1 MPTAKEIRA
10 TMTCQVISVAS
21 MNSEKVTERR
31 TTNAIA
37 KLEKVRV
44 LVKILACADDIAS
57 H

>member
-1 MPTAKEIRA
+1 MPTAKAIRA
-10 TMTCQVISVAS
+10 TMTCQVMSVTS

>member
-1 MPTAKEIRA
+1 MPTDKAIRA
-10 TMTCQVISVAS
+10 TMICQVMSVAF
-21 MNSEKVTERR
+21 MNSEKITEKR

-44 LVKILACADDIAS
+44 LVKILACADDITS

>member
-1 MPTAKEIRA
+1 MPTAKAIRA
-10 TMTCQVISVAS
+10 TMICQVMSVAF
-21 MNSEKVTERR
+21 MNSEKITEKR

-44 LVKILACADDIAS
+44 LVKILACADDITS